1 MTLKNLDKPPFPW
14 FGGKSKAA
22 DTVWSLIGDVPHYVE
37 PFFGSGAV
45 LLGRPHPANRPYSS
59 ETVNDLDGLV
69 ANFWRAIAFDPE
81 ATAHA
86 ASWPVTEVDKQAR
99 QIRLQRWAN
108 GEARDRLAGAATWC
122 DPVIAGWWAWAISV
136 QIGAIGGPWTADPVT
151 GRITKAGGREPGV
164 LRDRPALTNNGQGVN
179 HQGGREPG
187 VSRGLPAIS
196 NNGQGV
202 NHAGGREPG
211 VLRDRPAISN
221 NGQGVN
227 HAGGREPG
235 VLDPVE
241 ARHGRSALDDWGSAY
256 HDLAMPEVVRWFRHL
271 AARLRHVRV
280 LNGDWARLVTTG
292 ATFTLP
298 VRSGAG
304 PCGVFLDPP
313 YADTASRA
321 DGLYACDSLTV
332 AHDVRA
338 WCLEHGDDA
347 RYRIVLAG
355 FDGEHGDAL
364 TDAGWTV
371 HEWFA
376 SGHLRGGF
384 GDQQH
389 RERLWASPHC
399 LSRRYASDSLFGGA
413 A

>member
-1 MTLKNLDKPPFPW
+1 
-14 FGGKSKAA
+14 
-22 DTVWSLIGDVPHYVE
+22 
-37 PFFGSGAV
+37 
-45 LLGRPHPANRPYSS
+45 
-59 ETVNDLDGLV
+59 
-69 ANFWRAIAFDPE
+69 
-81 ATAHA
+81 
-86 ASWPVTEVDKQAR
+86 
-99 QIRLQRWAN
+99 
-108 GEARDRLAGAATWC
+108 
-122 DPVIAGWWAWAISV
+122 
-136 QIGAIGGPWTADPVT
+136 
-151 GRITKAGGREPGV
+151 
-164 LRDRPALTNNGQGVN
+164 
-179 HQGGREPG
+179 
-187 VSRGLPAIS
+187 
-196 NNGQGV
+196 
-202 NHAGGREPG
+202 
-211 VLRDRPAISN
+211 
-221 NGQGVN
+221 
-227 HAGGREPG
+227 
-235 VLDPVE
+235 
-241 ARHGRSALDDWGSAY
+241 
-256 HDLAMPEVVRWFRHL
+256 
-271 AARLRHVRV
+271 V

-292 ATFTLP
+292 AAFTLS

-313 YADTASRA
+313 YADTAERVE
-321 DGLYACDSLTV
+321 GLYACDSLTV

-376 SGHLRGGF
+376 SGYLRGGF

>member
-1 MTLKNLDKPPFPW
+1 MTLKNLDKAPFPW
-14 FGGKSKAA
+14 FGGKSQAA
-22 DTVWSLIGDVPHYVE
+22 DTVWSLLGDVPHYVE
-37 PFFGSGAV
+37 PFFGGGAV
-45 LLGRPHPANRPYSS
+45 LLRRPHPCNRPYVS
-59 ETVNDLDGLV
+59 ETVNDIDGLV
-69 ANFWRAIAFDPE
+69 VNFWRAVAYDPE

-86 ASWPVTEVDKQAR
+86 ASWPVTELDKQAR
-99 QIRLQRWAN
+99 QIRLQQWVS
-108 GEARDRLAGAATWC
+108 GEARDRLAGDATWY
-122 DPVIAGWWAWAISV
+122 DPVMAGWWAWALSV

-164 LRDRPALTNNGQGVN
+164 SRDLPAISKNGQGVN

-187 VSRGLPAIS
+187 VSRSLPDIS
-196 NNGQGV
+196 NDGK
-202 NHAGGREPG
+202 
-211 VLRDRPAISN
+211 
-221 NGQGVN
+221 GVN

-292 ATFTLP
+292 ATLTLP

-371 HEWFA
+371 HEWFD

>member
-1 MTLKNLDKPPFPW
+1 MTLKNLDKAPFPW
-14 FGGKSKAA
+14 FGGKSQAA
-22 DTVWSLIGDVPHYVE
+22 DTVWSLLGDVPHYVE

-69 ANFWRAIAFDPE
+69 ANFWRAVAYDPE

-99 QIRLQRWAN
+99 QIRLRQWVN
-108 GEARDRLAGAATWC
+108 GEARDRLAGDATWC
-122 DPVIAGWWAWAISV
+122 DPVIAGWWAWAVSV

-164 LRDRPALTNNGQGVN
+164 
-179 HQGGREPG
+179 
-187 VSRGLPAIS
+187 SRSLPDIS
-196 NNGQGV
+196 ND
-202 NHAGGREPG
+202 GRGALLP
-211 VLRDRPAISN
+211 
-221 NGQGVN
+221 
-227 HAGGREPG
+227 GGREPG

-371 HEWFA
+371 HEWFD
-376 SGHLRGGF
+376 SGYLRGGF
-384 GDQQH
+384 GDQQY

-399 LSRRYASDSLFGGA
+399 LSCGYASDSLFGGA